1 MSKVNEVWHGVR
13 TRLCPDAEFLY
24 WFEVMEELGY
34 WDPDEGCARIAK
46 LVVQDDGQMVVEVI
60 R

>member
-13 TRLCPDAEFLY
+13 TRLCPAAEFLY
-24 WFEVMEELGY
+24 WFEVMEELEY
-34 WDPDEGCARIAK
+34 WDPGAGCARIAK
-46 LVVQDDGQMVVEVI
+46 LVVQDDGKLAVEVG